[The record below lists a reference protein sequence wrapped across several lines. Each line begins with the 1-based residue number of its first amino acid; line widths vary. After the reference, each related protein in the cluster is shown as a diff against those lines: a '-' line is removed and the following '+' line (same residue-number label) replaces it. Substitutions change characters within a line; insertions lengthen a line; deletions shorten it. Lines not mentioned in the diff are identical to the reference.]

1 MKRPPSIEMNAADSA
16 LLATIE
22 DACRRVPPLW
32 PLQRFVAVN
41 PFLGLTERPF
51 IEAARLLQRVGHG
64 DILMPAAH
72 YREQIAAGRI
82 REEDFRTA
90 IELAAQSLPPT
101 WKEQLDF
108 TSLNSLNHALAS
120 GPAAER
126 QVLVLT
132 FADFLAAHKM
142 PDWPGFVREEVSK
155 WCSAYYDA
163 GQSSWRMPWR
173 DRPLLAAWRAAAQ
186 LDANPELNGL
196 RGFRA
201 WVRNLPDDPAELIGL
216 ALEELGIPAQART
229 DFLHRQLL
237 SIAGWSGHVQFRV
250 REQRAAGATD
260 DSLTQLL
267 AVRLAYDLALW
278 RQCGSGPEILPRW
291 RAQQNEVVATADGF
305 SADLLARFVAQLALE
320 SSYQRQLLG
329 RLRANPERTNP
340 LTGPKMLQAVFCID
354 VRSEVFRRALEAQS
368 PAIETLGFAGF
379 FGMAF
384 AYRRFGQEQGTARC
398 PVLLH
403 PKVTVCEAPHAGA
416 AAEEARLWRRLHF
429 KRSVGSAWNAFKT
442 SAISC
447 FSFVETAGLWFGVKL
462 AQDGLGLARPEAA
475 SAPAREPFM
484 FGPRFVRATEGADS
498 GGQCEQTG
506 WSLAERIDL
515 AAGALKNMGLTKN
528 FAKVV
533 LLCGHGSATTNNPY
547 ASALDCG
554 ACGGHAG
561 DANARVAAAILNDP
575 AVRDGLRARGMTIPE
590 ETVFVAGLHN
600 TTTDEV
606 VMYDV
611 EKLAAEPAA
620 ALRQC
625 QAWLAA
631 ASRQA
636 RRERAASL
644 GLGDLVPAQLDAAV
658 HSRSRDWAQVRP
670 EWGLAGNA
678 AFIAAPRALTAEA
691 NLGGRVFLHNYDAER
706 DADASVLELILTA
719 PMVVASWIN
728 LQYYGSTVNNRL
740 FGSGNKVLHNVV
752 GTFGIWEGN
761 GGDLQTGLPLQSLH
775 DGVRWRHEPLRLT
788 VILDASRA
796 AIDEVLQKHGGVRD
810 LVENGWVNL
819 FAREP
824 GDGLCWRCIAAATW
838 VAVPTAT
845 VPAERP
851 PQTRGRSAAV
861 RAAAVN

>member
-1 MKRPPSIEMNAADSA
+1 MQPTPSNDLNAVDPV

-41 PFLGLTERPF
+41 PFLGLTDRPF

-64 DILMPAAH
+64 DILLAAAH

-82 REEDFRTA
+82 REDDFRAA
-90 IELAAQSLPPT
+90 IDLAGRTLPPM

-120 GPAAER
+120 GPVAER
-126 QVLVLT
+126 RVRVLT
-132 FADFLAAHKM
+132 FADFLAAHEM
-142 PDWPGFVREEVSK
+142 ADWPGFVREEVSK

-186 LDANPELNGL
+186 LDANPELSGL

-201 WVRNLPDDPAELIGL
+201 LVGNLAVDPAGLIGL
-216 ALEELGIPAQART
+216 ALDELGIPAPART

-237 SIAGWSGHVQFRV
+237 SVAGWSGHVQFRV
-250 REQRAAGATD
+250 REQRAAGVTD
-260 DSLTQLL
+260 DSLAQLL

-278 RQCGSGPEILPRW
+278 RQFGGAPEMLSRW
-291 RAQQNEVVATADGF
+291 RAQQHEVVATADEF
-305 SADLLARFVAQLALE
+305 SPDLLARFVAQLALE
-320 SSYQRQLLG
+320 SSYQRELLAPLPAGAG
-329 RLRANPERTNP
+329 RTAA

-384 AYRRFGQEQGTARC
+384 AYRRFGQEEGTARC

-403 PKVTVCEAPHAGA
+403 PKVTVCEAPQSGVPV
-416 AAEEARLWRRLHF
+416 EETSLWRRLHF
-429 KRSVGSAWNAFKT
+429 QRSVGSAWNAFKT

-462 AQDGLGLARPEAA
+462 AQDGLGLSQPETA
-475 SAPAREPFM
+475 SAPTRGRIR
-484 FGPRFVRATEGADS
+484 FGPRFVRATEDASS
-498 GGQCEQTG
+498 GGPSGQTG
-506 WSLAERIDL
+506 WSLAERIEL
-515 AAGALKNMGLTKN
+515 AAGALKNMGLTTN

-575 AVRDGLRARGMTIPE
+575 AVRDALRARGTTIPA

-606 VMYDV
+606 VIYDA
-611 EKLAAEPAA
+611 EKLTADQAA
-620 ALRQC
+620 ALHQC

-631 ASRQA
+631 ASLRA

-644 GLGDLVPAQLDAAV
+644 GLGDVPDAEVDAAV
-658 HSRSRDWAQVRP
+658 LSRSRDWAQVRP
-670 EWGLAGNA
+670 EWGLAGIA
-678 AFIAAPRALTAEA
+678 AFIAAPRARTSGV
-691 NLGGRVFLHNYDAER
+691 NLGGRVFLHNYDAGR
-706 DADASVLELILTA
+706 DADASVIELILTA

-740 FGSGNKVLHNVV
+740 FGSGNKALHNVV

-788 VILDASRA
+788 AIIEASRA
-796 AIDEVLQKHGGVRD
+796 AIDRVLQKHGGVR
-810 LVENGWVNL
+810 
-819 FAREP
+819 
-824 GDGLCWRCIAAATW
+824 
-838 VAVPTAT
+838 
-845 VPAERP
+845 
-851 PQTRGRSAAV
+851 
-861 RAAAVN
+861 